1 MLLELVRVDINPT
14 VGSHFGIGDTEP
26 RKVSGRGATGARH
39 VTDHTSWEALDEEL
53 TAKLARVPEV
63 RDDVVEQAKAKL
75 ADGALDT
82 AEAVEGAVQ
91 RLLDEGI

>member
-1 MLLELVRVDINPT
+1 M
-14 VGSHFGIGDTEP
+14 
-26 RKVSGRGATGARH
+26 
-39 VTDHTSWEALDEEL
+39 EALDEEL

-63 RDDVVEQAKAKL
+63 RDDVVERAKAKL

-82 AEAVEGAVQ
+82 PEAVEGAVQ